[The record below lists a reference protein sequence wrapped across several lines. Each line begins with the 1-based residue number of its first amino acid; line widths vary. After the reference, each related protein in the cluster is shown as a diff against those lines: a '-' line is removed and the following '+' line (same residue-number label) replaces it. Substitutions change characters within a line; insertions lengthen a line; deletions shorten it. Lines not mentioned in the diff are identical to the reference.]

1 MEQLIEEVLKAL
13 GVVLATGLVALVV
26 QLLKR
31 MGIALDVERQQQL
44 ESMARQAVAKVEE
57 IAAVHA
63 KAQVR
68 EWTGPEKLSAAV
80 ADIVEKLPRVDREE
94 AKAIVQAVL
103 PSMGIGA
110 AAGAAELGKALRTQ

>member
-1 MEQLIEEVLKAL
+1 MEQLIEELLKGL
-13 GVVLATGLVALVV
+13 GVVLTGALVALAVK
-26 QLLKR
+26 LLQR
-31 MGIALDVERQQQL
+31 FGIALDVERQQQL
-44 ESMARQAVAKVEE
+44 ESMARQAVARVEE
-57 IAAVHA
+57 IAAQHA

-80 ADIVEKLPRVDREE
+80 TDIVEQLPRVDREE

-110 AAGAAELGKALRTQ
+110 AAGATELGKALRTQ